1 MRKALLN
8 AVTNLTQE
16 YIDHPHPHPGQE
28 SVQDSQPET
37 SNGNANHNVGY
48 MVPCSVRGVGGWSY
62 IFRGVEYT
70 IMLINFIWG
79 MIVDFRRDCS

>member
-1 MRKALLN
+1 MRKALLS

-37 SNGNANHNVGY
+37 SNGNANHSVGY
-48 MVPCSVRGVGGWSY
+48 MVAMQCSGGWSY
-62 IFRGVEYT
+62 IFRGVEHNYAH
-70 IMLINFIWG
+70 LFG
-79 MIVDFRRDCS
+79 V